1 MDGEESKKE
10 AVESQ
15 IENAEGLE
23 TSSVIDPNSEQANT
37 LSEFEKILKEGNSEE
52 SEDDKSNDE
61 SDSDNKADKKEEEN
75 SGTDEKS
82 EPVIDDYLLSKAEE
96 FGFTNAEIRQFK
108 SSGELARAL
117 SVIERKMKSLTPASN
132 QPEPKKQEKEKDE
145 DLFDIDSLDPDDF
158 SEEKMIQ
165 AVKSIKSHFDKRVRE
180 LEDENKNV
188 KESAVRD
195 TQKQIISEFDTLVS
209 TQEGKLSE
217 LFGKGKIDSG
227 LSREHESN
235 RVKLFKTFTAIGN
248 TITENVPVKEV
259 LRRALA
265 ATFPDE
271 FFSAKENEIKANIT
285 KRKELAIL
293 PPGGVKKS
301 GTQAILD
308 EFDSILKNKKE

>member
-52 SEDDKSNDE
+52 SEDDKSNNE

-117 SVIERKMKSLTPASN
+117 SVIERKMKSLPPATN

-145 DLFDIDSLDPDDF
+145 DSLDIDSLDPDDF

-165 AVKSIKSHFDKRVRE
+165 AAKHLDKRIRE
-180 LEDENKNV
+180 LENENKNL

>member
-1 MDGEESKKE
+1 MDGEEANKE
-10 AVESQ
+10 AVENQ
-15 IENAEGLE
+15 AEGTAVSDE
-23 TSSVIDPNSEQANT
+23 SQTVDPNSEQANT
-37 LSEFEKILKEGNSEE
+37 LSEFEKILKEGSSEE
-52 SEDDKSNDE
+52 SEGEQSKGE
-61 SDSDNKADKKEEEN
+61 SDSDNKAEKKEEEN

-117 SVIERKMKSLTPASN
+117 SVIERKMKSLTPVSN
-132 QPEPKKQEKEKDE
+132 QSELKKQEKEKDE
-145 DLFDIDSLDPDDF
+145 DSLDIDSLDPDDF

-165 AVKSIKSHFDKRVRE
+165 AAKHLDKRIRE
-180 LEDENKNV
+180 LENENKNL

-248 TITENVPVKEV
+248 TITENVSVKEV

-293 PPGGVKKS
+293 PPGGAKKS

>member
-1 MDGEESKKE
+1 MDGEEANKE
-10 AVESQ
+10 AVENQTEGTAVSDESQ
-15 IENAEGLE
+15 
-23 TSSVIDPNSEQANT
+23 TVDPNSEQVNA
-37 LSEFEKILKEGNSEE
+37 LSEFEKILNEGNSEE
-52 SEDDKSNDE
+52 SEGGQSKDE
-61 SDSDNKADKKEEEN
+61 SGSDNKADKKEEEN
-75 SGTDEKS
+75 SGTGEKS

-117 SVIERKMKSLTPASN
+117 SVIERKVKSLTPVSN
-132 QPEPKKQEKEKDE
+132 QSEPKKQEKVKDE
-145 DLFDIDSLDPDDF
+145 DLFDIDSLDPNDF

-180 LEDENKNV
+180 LEDENKNF

-248 TITENVPVKEV
+248 TISENVPVKEV
-259 LRRALA
+259 FRRALA

-285 KRKELAIL
+285 KRKEVAIM